1 MKLKNKQNLFIQFLK
16 RIFVT
21 KRPIKLITVVFF
33 SVGIL
38 FVFASSTFLYKGDM
52 PLVYDVENNGFNS
65 PEPTYPTID
74 ELPSIH
80 SLTDPFEWS
89 DGSGRIK
96 KRSDWQDRRAEIAYE
111 IQHYELGVKPPT
123 PENIEATF
131 DDGILT
137 VTVEENGNKLELTAE
152 IELPEG
158 DGPFPAIIGVG
169 FGGTGSLPRDIFTSR
184 NIATIRYNSNQ
195 VAPHTSGYGEGGFF
209 ELYPEDKKIGAFL
222 TWAWGVSRIIDGLEI
237 VANEAKIDLSHLA
250 ITGCSYAGKI
260 ALYSGAF
267 DERIA
272 LVIPQEPGGG
282 GDAAWRVSDAI
293 QDTLPEGKSVE
304 NLAHAQGVSWYYYDL
319 RQFNDFTYKLPY
331 DHHELIAMV
340 APRAF
345 LLIGNPS
352 MEYLA
357 DESGYVSCMA
367 AKEVWKALGI
377 PDRFGFTRVG
387 GHGHCQL
394 PESMWPELIAFV
406 EKFLLGNTEVNT
418 DVAISPYSTDINE
431 WITWETLELK

>member
-1 MKLKNKQNLFIQFLK
+1 MNLTNLNKLNTPLFKNMLTIYLFSFLIVIFCINL
-16 RIFVT
+16 T
-21 KRPIKLITVVFF
+21 SCDSSIK
-33 SVGIL
+33 GE
-38 FVFASSTFLYKGDM
+38 M
-52 PLVYDVENNGFNS
+52 PLVYNVENTGLDC
-65 PEPTYPTID
+65 PAPQMPPID
-74 ELPSIH
+74 ELPTVE
-80 SLTDPFEWS
+80 SLPDPFEWS

-96 KRSDWQDRRAEIAYE
+96 KGEDWRVRRAEIASE
-111 IQHYELGVKPPT
+111 IQHYELGTKPPT
-123 PENIEATF
+123 PENIEANF
-131 DDGILT
+131 ADGILT
-137 VTVEENGNKLELTAE
+137 VTIEENGNKLELTAE
-152 IELPEG
+152 IILPEG
-158 DGPFPAIIGVG
+158 EGPFPAIIGVG
-169 FGGTGSLPRDIFTSR
+169 FGGTGSLPADIFTSR

-209 ELYPEDKKIGAFL
+209 ELYPDDKKTGAFL
-222 TWAWGVSRIIDGLEI
+222 AWAWGVSRIIDGLELATE
-237 VANEAKIDLSHLA
+237 VNIDVSHLA

-260 ALYSGAF
+260 ALFSGAF

-282 GDAAWRVSDAI
+282 GDTSWRFSDFL
-293 QDTLPEGKSVE
+293 QDNLPEGEKVE

-319 RQFNDFTYKLPY
+319 RQFNDFTSKLPY

-352 MEYLA
+352 MEYSA

-377 PDRFGFTRVG
+377 PDRFGFSRVG
-387 GHGHCQL
+387 GHGHCQF

-406 EKFLLGNTEVNT
+406 EKFLLRNTETNT
-418 DVAISPYSTDINE
+418 NVAISPYNTDLSN
-431 WITWETLELK
+431 WIPWKTPELK